1 MIRGDK
7 SQICR
12 FLNTFLKEYSILLDG
27 PKKLLSELFKKYV

>member
-27 PKKLLSELFKKYV
+27 PKLLSELFKKYV